1 MARTWNYPFRF
12 HKNILFHGILR
23 LVLKKVHPTFCAWKL
38 QPLSMWM
45 IPLHDSFHDFSLV
58 WTDLLI
64 IIGVYTTVAT
74 LWEIFI
80 INWESGSEPTGKG
93 SPTSF
98 PRHVCDLPKC
108 HLDARLSAGCFWWY
122 LATVVVLLG
131 LFFCFRDPG
140 IKDPWLYVVI
150 TLYYI
155 MYISQMHKPYRTGLE
170 YACDSLA
177 IPMQP
182 PVFSVPESL
191 FSSTNWMVPQAYFTN
206 RSNSYIVIRF
216 ILIHHSRHFFSLSNR
231 FLVPLVW
238 TYVNIFPKICRF
250 IWPMRPK
257 QATNSSRARF
267 VFFSWRCRLFFSPYF
282 QGVLSNDAPILLIHM

>member
-1 MARTWNYPFRF
+1 MVTSQLGFTGHRGRFGSKNGANWNYPFRF
-12 HKNILFHGILR
+12 HKFHGILR
-23 LVLKKVHPTFCAWKL
+23 LVKKVHPTFCAWKL

-122 LATVVVLLG
+122 LATVVVPLG
-131 LFFCFRDPG
+131 LFF
-140 IKDPWLYVVI
+140 
-150 TLYYI
+150 
-155 MYISQMHKPYRTGLE
+155 
-170 YACDSLA
+170 
-177 IPMQP
+177 
-182 PVFSVPESL
+182 VFA
-191 FSSTNWMVPQAYFTN
+191 TQA
-206 RSNSYIVIRF
+206 
-216 ILIHHSRHFFSLSNR
+216 
-231 FLVPLVW
+231 
-238 TYVNIFPKICRF
+238 
-250 IWPMRPK
+250 
-257 QATNSSRARF
+257 
-267 VFFSWRCRLFFSPYF
+267 
-282 QGVLSNDAPILLIHM
+282 